1 MYLSE
6 LKIKNFRQFNDSA
19 SGFTVTFNEGVT
31 ALVGEN
37 DAGKTAVMDAIRH
50 VLLTRDSELL
60 RLTPEDFHIKPD
72 GTQATEILIACKLS
86 KLNESEKGAFAEYL
100 TYEATDVSLHL
111 YWVARKLN
119 ETPGSRR
126 WIEISVRSGP
136 DGNGPGLDSG
146 IRQLLATAYL
156 RPLRD
161 AEREMSSGRGS
172 RLSQILSNFPDI
184 KTGTTFDKD
193 HLPANAEQTA
203 LLSLAGLSEYLGHLV
218 GNHEGVSSAQIAI
231 NENYLTPLSLSGE
244 SLQGRIT
251 FAHGGNDSA
260 RLRQI
265 LERLEL
271 DLFEGTTG
279 QSRGNFGLGSN
290 NLLFMACE
298 LLLLGKEIDG
308 LPLLLIEEPEA
319 HLHPQRQLRLMEFLE
334 VAAQPP
340 AGSDQRPVQVIVT
353 THSPN
358 LSSKI
363 PLNNLLLLH
372 KQNVFSLAEGQ
383 TKLSKGDYR
392 FLERF
397 LDVTKA
403 NLFYARGLIVVEG
416 DGEAILL
423 PTLAKIFGRDLTE
436 HGVSIIN
443 VGGTGLGRYSRIL
456 QREDPA
462 KGVINMPTACLAD
475 LDVMPDCAPVIVG
488 LVENDEDPKWTSPR
502 RRWHAKKDFGATAEE
517 QAENLAARRQKI
529 SAGDGQHVKTFISD
543 EWTFE
548 YALAFAGLD
557 KEVYLAANLALN
569 DDPLNEDKKDRTVL
583 EAEMAA
589 AYTTLEETHAADREK
604 LCSIIYDLF
613 KTQKASKSIAAQYLA
628 DILQERF
635 ESDEINTAWLT
646 ERLPTYIKDAI
657 TYATTPIVPAA
668 EAPPTEATHA

>member
-6 LKIKNFRQFNDSA
+6 LKIKNFRQFNDSEP
-19 SGFTVTFNEGVT
+19 GFTIIFNEGVT

-50 VLLTRDSELL
+50 VLLTRDSEHL
-60 RLTPEDFHIKPD
+60 RLNPEDFHIKRD

-100 TYEATDVSLHL
+100 TYESVDASLHL
-111 YWVARKLN
+111 YWVARRLN
-119 ETPGSRR
+119 ETAGSRR
-126 WIEISVRSGP
+126 WVDISVRSGP
-136 DGNGPGLDSG
+136 DGSGPSLDSG

-172 RLSQILSNFPDI
+172 RLSQILSNFPNI
-184 KTGTTFDKD
+184 KNGNPFDNAN
-193 HLPANAEQTA
+193 LPADAAQAA

-218 GNHEGVSSAQIAI
+218 GNHSGVSTAQTAI
-231 NENYLTPLSLSGE
+231 NTNYLAPLSLSGE
-244 SLQGRIT
+244 NLQGRIT
-251 FAHGGNDSA
+251 FAHGGSDSA

-334 VAAQPP
+334 AAARPP
-340 AGSDQRPVQVIVT
+340 AESNQRPVQVIVT

-363 PLNNLLLLH
+363 PLNNLVLLH

-383 TKLSKGDYR
+383 TKLSRGDYR

-403 NLFYARGLIVVEG
+403 NLFYARGLLVVEG

-462 KGVINMPTACLAD
+462 KGVIKIPTACLAD

-488 LVENDEDPKWTSPR
+488 LVENDEDPKWNNPR
-502 RRWHAKKDFGATAEE
+502 RRWHAIKDFGTTTEE
-517 QAENLAARRQKI
+517 QAANLKIRRDKI
-529 SAGDGQHVKTFISD
+529 SAGDGQHVQTFVSD
-543 EWTFE
+543 KWTFE

-557 KEVYLAANLALN
+557 KEVHLAAHLALN
-569 DDPLNEDKKDRTVL
+569 DDPLNEETKERPIL
-583 EAEMAA
+583 ETETNA
-589 AYTTLEETHAADREK
+589 AYEALVATHSADRDK

-613 KTQKASKSIAAQYLA
+613 KTQRASKSIAAQYLA
-628 DILQERF
+628 DILYENF
-635 ESDEINTAWLT
+635 EKSEIDSAWLA
-646 ERLPTYIKDAI
+646 ERLPIYIKDAI
-657 TYATTPIVPAA
+657 TYATTPIVTPTEDAPA
-668 EAPPTEATHA
+668 EATP